1 MTGAG
6 VVVVGFDGSE
16 DATSALAWAAGAARA
31 MGTSL
36 CIVHAVGLLEHA
48 GMAGSHVD
56 GAAAVRLA
64 EDAGLDP
71 GSVEWRVVDGDP
83 CSALLR
89 VAAGPDPAVLIVVG
103 SPRCG
108 WPRRNAPRQ
117 HEPGG
122 GRACRRAGHH
132 RAGRAAPLSPRTAP
146 GEPPEATVRSRR

>member
-1 MTGAG
+1 MTGSG

-16 DATSALAWAAGAARA
+16 DATSTLTWAAGAARA

-71 GSVEWRVVDGDP
+71 GSVEWHVVDGDP

-103 SPRCG
+103 SRGAGGHAGTLLGSTSLELAEHAAVPVTIVPG
-108 WPRRNAPRQ
+108 GPRR
-117 HEPGG
+117 
-122 GRACRRAGHH
+122 
-132 RAGRAAPLSPRTAP
+132 
-146 GEPPEATVRSRR
+146 